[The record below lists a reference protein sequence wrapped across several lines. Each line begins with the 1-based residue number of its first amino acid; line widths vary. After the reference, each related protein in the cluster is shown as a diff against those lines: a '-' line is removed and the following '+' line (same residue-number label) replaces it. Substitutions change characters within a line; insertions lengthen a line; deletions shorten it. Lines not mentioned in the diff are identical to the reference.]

1 VLVWQ
6 IQRNKRRLPTCSSSG
21 DVVLQDLDTG
31 AAEHGPDSE
40 HYRPPPTLAS
50 LAQRNAE
57 TGNSFRRY
65 AGSSTCGCWSEQ
77 LERRLAR
84 TLSKLCETLDRGER
98 RQETEDRRT
107 SNHVART
114 SAGDGGPSDVE
125 PRGRDVGRRR
135 RTIGR

>member
-1 VLVWQ
+1 
-6 IQRNKRRLPTCSSSG
+6 
-21 DVVLQDLDTG
+21 LDTG

-40 HYRPPPTLAS
+40 HYRPPPTPAS

-107 SNHVART
+107 SNRAAWQHVSLVVDRLLLVIFTVGTITITLGILLHAPLSRHFVF
-114 SAGDGGPSDVE
+114 GDPDI
-125 PRGRDVGRRR
+125 PDR
-135 RTIGR
+135 